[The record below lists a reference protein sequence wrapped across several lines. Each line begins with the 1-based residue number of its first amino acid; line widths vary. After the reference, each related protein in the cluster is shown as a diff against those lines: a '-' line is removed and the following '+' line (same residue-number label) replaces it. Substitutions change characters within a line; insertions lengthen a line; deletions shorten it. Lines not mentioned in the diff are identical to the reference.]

1 MYFCLKAT
9 QKTTWPQQSL
19 LCYRKLVIQASASTA
34 KQRVLRP
41 QCGTKW
47 QVICFH
53 VLGYNFANCLSRD
66 NPYGICRIWYGIYA
80 AYRMAGRSQTRK
92 HWLRILDRQHVY
104 FSTCKWPDF
113 NVSMTLAYYLTKT
126 DLEPRTVV
134 PGWSKPKPDKYH
146 ISFFKLLKFKE
157 SDLTSSIWVHLDY
170 LNNTNAKNENIRKSF
185 FDIRQFPTPEWPY
198 FDASDNPIFD
208 SRGKFKIN

>member
-1 MYFCLKAT
+1 MLKKACN
-9 QKTTWPQQSL
+9 P
-19 LCYRKLVIQASASTA
+19 RSTA

-47 QVICFH
+47 QVIWFH
-53 VLGYNFANCLSRD
+53 VLAYNLRTVWVE
-66 NPYGICRIWYGIYA
+66 IIHVVYA
-80 AYRMAGRSQTRK
+80 AYRMAGRNETRR
-92 HWLRILDRQHVY
+92 HWVRILDKQHVY

-126 DLEPRTVV
+126 DLEPRTMV

-170 LNNTNAKNENIRKSF
+170 LNNIDSKNENIRKSY
-185 FDIRQFPTPEWPY
+185 FDIRKIPTPEWPL
-198 FDASDNPIFD
+198 FWCAGSDFWL
-208 SRGKFKIN
+208 SREIHY